1 MQQGEQH
8 ILFLADNQQ
17 GLNQLSDADR
27 CLYNPF
33 PRGMYMNM
41 NPRFGM
47 CNTSASSTT
56 KFEVERKTRH
66 PSNNSALIHY
76 LRHGQRDTYF
86 ILSTLL
92 SRLSCWFKRVLL
104 LVSPFSSA
112 LFKVNELPA

>member
-17 GLNQLSDADR
+17 GLNQLPDADR
-27 CLYNPF
+27 CLYSSF
-33 PRGMYMNM
+33 PRS
-41 NPRFGM
+41 GM